1 MTSDYGGIPPGNG
14 RFSSGSSMFFNS
26 VDSLQHM
33 IGDKGI
39 IVSGLLVWM
48 KSKMGKCDD
57 KLVEC
62 HAELTYNEVEVVD
75 AKNALWDV
83 SESKA
88 PMAFQKFQKG
98 NINKGRNG
106 GDSRTK
112 HISDMIKMLKILD
125 ETQETPIL
133 LATPVQ
139 LSMSPN
145 DLSRS
150 EDKDDTQSLVENS
163 IAKFQDNVMRIL
175 KKNSDDIALLKSGR
189 FVSMRTPSVRR
200 GSESFSQDED
210 HNSIKKIKTGSNLSK
225 DLGQKFV
232 ASAIDN
238 SQSGSAGPSTEW
250 STVARKPPSNQSKNI
265 PKKSKNIL
273 VGSANNKE
281 LSANVSLVA
290 RGLSKGSTEEKL
302 TDHLKDVGIEPLSI
316 ELMTKPDVID
326 NVNSLTFKVTLK
338 AADLERALNP
348 NLWPYRCSV
357 RYFKNYRPKQN
368 GASSDNGSRFRGLL
382 DNQQ

>member
-1 MTSDYGGIPPGNG
+1 
-14 RFSSGSSMFFNS
+14 
-26 VDSLQHM
+26 
-33 IGDKGI
+33 
-39 IVSGLLVWM
+39 
-48 KSKMGKCDD
+48 
-57 KLVEC
+57 
-62 HAELTYNEVEVVD
+62 
-75 AKNALWDV
+75 
-83 SESKA
+83 
-88 PMAFQKFQKG
+88 MAFQKFQKG

-106 GDSRTK
+106 SDSRTK
-112 HISDMIKMLKILD
+112 HISDMIRMLKILD

-163 IAKFQDNVMRIL
+163 IAKFQNNVMRIL

-200 GSESFSQDED
+200 GSESFSQEED
-210 HNSIKKIKTGSNLSK
+210 HNSTKKIKTGSNLSK

-265 PKKSKNIL
+265 SKKSKNIP

-302 TDHLKDVGIEPLSI
+302 TDHLKDVGIEPLLI
-316 ELMTKPDVID
+316 
-326 NVNSLTFKVTLK
+326 
-338 AADLERALNP
+338 
-348 NLWPYRCSV
+348 
-357 RYFKNYRPKQN
+357 
-368 GASSDNGSRFRGLL
+368 
-382 DNQQ
+382 